1 MKSYTKMAGLEKIL
15 REDYVGP
22 EIDDI
27 VKNRI
32 LQEARLCAKNVDINQ
47 LEELYLTSFDVIRY
61 DPKMHYY
68 LALTYAQMGK
78 HERAIEYYPIARCF
92 GAVNAELYINWCISL
107 WHLKKYHKV
116 EQVAYQGLNT
126 LHETNMEMYEFLRNS
141 QKMLN
146 KKITPRV
153 VLIGDSHLR
162 YFRYM
167 IINGDFPRSVVLQFL
182 DHGGATA
189 LGLMTPVSVARKHVL
204 ETMKKKPKTEH
215 ILFYFGEIDCRRA
228 AWKYANDTQQDI
240 YKVIEETLENYFAFI
255 NTIQLLGYP
264 NISIIGVILPITPD
278 ELYRIN
284 SKRDLRT
291 PFVSQEARTKLTL
304 YFNER
309 LQQHAS
315 RQSFGYFDITEM
327 MLNPE
332 TGMADEK
339 FIPDYCLEAHCRF
352 SEIVPIYKDILTKHL
367 CKLELM

>member
-1 MKSYTKMAGLEKIL
+1 MKMAGLNKIL
-15 REDYVGP
+15 SKDYIQP
-22 EIDDI
+22 ENSQATKD
-27 VKNRI
+27 RI
-32 LQEARLCAKNVDINQ
+32 LQEARLCAKNGDINR
-47 LEELYLTSFDVIRY
+47 LEELYLTSFYIIQY

-68 LALTYAQMGK
+68 LALAYAQTGK

-126 LHETNMEMYEFLRNS
+126 LHETNMEMYEFLCNS

-153 VLIGDSHLR
+153 ILIGDSHLR

-189 LGLMTPVSVARKHVL
+189 LGLMTPVSIARKDIL
-204 ETMKKKPKTEH
+204 KKMKNRPKAEH
-215 ILFYFGEIDCRRA
+215 ILFNFGEIDCRRA

-240 YKVIEETLENYFAFI
+240 YTVIEEALENYFTFI

-264 NISIIGVILPITPD
+264 NLSIIGAILPITPN
-278 ELYRIN
+278 ELYHVL
-284 SKRDLRT
+284 STRDLRT
-291 PFVSQEARTKLTL
+291 PFVSQKARTKLTL
-304 YFNER
+304 YFNKR

-315 RQSFGYFDITEM
+315 RQNFGYFDTTEM
-327 MLNPE
+327 MLDTK

-339 FIPDYCLEAHCRF
+339 FIPDYCLETHCRY
-352 SEIVPIYKDILTKHL
+352 SEIVPIYRDTLTEHL
-367 CKLELM
+367 RKLKLM